1 MGVHLQ
7 DFEDMSEDICAVYN
21 RVPVDD
27 ETLGSRGMK
36 HLSRIGFTVPEILE
50 VYVRT
55 LTGKTI
61 TLRLHTTSTLEEVK
75 GSIEISEGIPRQQQR
90 LIFEGQ
96 QLEDDRTVGDYN
108 IKPASELHLVLR
120 LRGM

>member
-1 MGVHLQ
+1 MS
-7 DFEDMSEDICAVYN
+7 DDMCAVYN
-21 RVPVDD
+21 RVPVQDD
-27 ETLGSRGMK
+27 ETLGSRGVK
-36 HLSRIGFTVPEILE
+36 QLSRIGFAVPVISE

-61 TLRLHTTSTLEEVK
+61 TLRLHTMSTLEEAK
-75 GSIEISEGIPRQQQR
+75 GLIEDQEGIPSHQQR

-96 QLEDDRTVGDYN
+96 QLEDGRTLSDYN
-108 IKPASELHLVLR
+108 IMHASVLHLVLR